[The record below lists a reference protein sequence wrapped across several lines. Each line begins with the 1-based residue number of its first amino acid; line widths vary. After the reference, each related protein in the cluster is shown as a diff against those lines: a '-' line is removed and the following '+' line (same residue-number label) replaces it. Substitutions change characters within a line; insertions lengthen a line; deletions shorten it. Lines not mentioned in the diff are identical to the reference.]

1 MGSGGWR
8 LEFVRG
14 ASVVFQSLTFLSP
27 QFKSIMPIARQI
39 GFDGVGPVGSVFLF
53 YVYRF
58 DENVLFSGSGET
70 SFFAFNLFSFGER
83 PVLQFPPVKAL
94 LLKATAR
101 DTAHKQQLWLR
112 GRTVGRPYSAARE
125 NFW

>member
-39 GFDGVGPVGSVFLF
+39 VLDGVGPVARVFSF
-53 YVYRF
+53 QPPGR
-58 DENVLFSGSGET
+58 NVLFSGSGET

-83 PVLQFPPVKAL
+83 PVLQFPL
-94 LLKATAR
+94 QLRLFTAEG
-101 DTAHKQQLWLR
+101 D
-112 GRTVGRPYSAARE
+112 RE
-125 NFW
+125 G